1 MSKKE
6 KYFDWYIEKL
16 DSDFTFSI
24 IERGNIIAEDEFGN
38 VVKISNG
45 KVYAVIH
52 DVSPSKMLLCD
63 SVDEFNEKV
72 EYYSQEEKDAGFVAF
87 CDSVKDDLN
96 YEYLVP
102 IKAVAKVIGGKRI
115 NTVYISGPLYKL
127 TTAWKDNAITDEYY
141 LLIIKNI

>member
-16 DSDFTFSI
+16 DSNFAFKI

-45 KVYAVIH
+45 KVYGVIH

-63 SVDEFNEKV
+63 SLDEFNEKV
-72 EYYSQEEKDAGFVAF
+72 EYYSQEEKDARFLSF
-87 CDSVKDDLN
+87 CNNVKND
-96 YEYLVP
+96 
-102 IKAVAKVIGGKRI
+102 
-115 NTVYISGPLYKL
+115 
-127 TTAWKDNAITDEYY
+127 
-141 LLIIKNI
+141 